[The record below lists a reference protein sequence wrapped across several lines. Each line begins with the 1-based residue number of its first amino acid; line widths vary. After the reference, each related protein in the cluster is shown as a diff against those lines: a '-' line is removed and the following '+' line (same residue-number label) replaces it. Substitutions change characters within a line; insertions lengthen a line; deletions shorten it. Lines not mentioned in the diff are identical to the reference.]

1 MEKKSWKLFLLEQSF
16 SFKKKNLQGFNIF
29 REASLSLFS
38 QTSVPIS
45 FLIPV
50 PISFLILLKQVNSER
65 HTWITFICCFE
76 SQQVADTICLEE
88 EPHLVVCA
96 NDKIRDCGAC
106 QAVKINKNK

>member
-16 SFKKKNLQGFNIF
+16 SFKKKNLQSFNIF

-38 QTSVPIS
+38 QTTVPIS
-45 FLIPV
+45 
-50 PISFLILLKQVNSER
+50 SLILLKQVNSER

-76 SQQVADTICLEE
+76 SQQVADTIRLEE

>member
-45 FLIPV
+45 FLI
-50 PISFLILLKQVNSER
+50 LLKQVNSER
-65 HTWITFICCFE
+65 YTWITFICCFE

-88 EPHLVVCA
+88 KPHLVVCA